1 MHFVFSC
8 LLLIQA
14 TAAPTSPQTVRIVIL
29 DVSGSMQGPRLNT
42 AMEELRTIARQ
53 IPPSPEHPIVL
64 IPFDQAV
71 VERQVATYRDVQ
83 SFAVALSRIQI
94 GGGTSIASGLE
105 RAYKE
110 LTPYQKLPQV
120 MVMLYTDGEDNDQQG
135 ILAAEEKLNRLFAQ
149 RSKQGLG
156 QMMVFCKRW
165 ENANKALIQKLT
177 EHGNVT
183 IADAGE
189 LKLLPVS
196 LTPQVKLL
204 SSTWQRQP
212 LALVIDVELNV
223 DSPARLPVTLLA
235 LRTRCLTP
243 GVQGDLVNNVVP
255 QLPKRVQLKLPVQ
268 LPVPKEVTLRFA
280 WAQPTPGPSGTY
292 FLLTQLTRSVVD
304 VIVPVPTLVTNVTYS
319 AELASSQ
326 PAYWKNPMLRQ
337 LAIPLLLT
345 LHHSADQ
352 PLQGAIV
359 RIVPQGSY
367 QLESIPLVTLN
378 GNGVQRIPLTV
389 LSQGNSSASLPISL
403 KLLPEATPQVAF
415 RPSEVIAVCQVP
427 IPSPVTTTITMQPL
441 QARSVVWTDLAHAMA
456 EAQIDVEFRVEG
468 PLKPGTVLTL
478 KTTGVKRFEFQPNTV
493 QTGIQVVKL
502 TLEAP
507 LLGNKSLHSFT
518 FDCEPPA
525 EQGAVRI
532 AKPLPLTVQFAAP
545 PPVPLLL
552 LHQGAFARQWELS
565 LGDQDQEGSL
575 VVQPLPHGQ
584 LRAHAADGLSAQV
597 TFPPAYD
604 SSATQQFPVGSTVG
618 LIITR
623 PSGVLPSFF
632 IDSVTEGEL
641 LVEPYPPTPAV
652 CGTRYLLKLR
662 VEAPFRRILFWL
674 GLSIGALLMVFGL
687 IRLVLRLRSVETFHE
702 APDVL
707 TLQ

>member
-1 MHFVFSC
+1 MPFVLCC
-8 LLLIQA
+8 LLLSQA
-14 TAAPTSPQTVRIVIL
+14 TAAPTAPQTVRIVIL
-29 DVSGSMQGPRLNT
+29 DVSGSMQGPRLTT
-42 AMEELRTIARQ
+42 AIEELRTIARHM
-53 IPPSPEHPIVL
+53 PPSAEHPIVM

-71 VERQVATYRDVQ
+71 VERQVATYRDAP
-83 SFAVALSRIQI
+83 SFALALARIQI
-94 GGGTSIASGLE
+94 GGGTRIAAGLE
-105 RAYKE
+105 RAFQE
-110 LTPYQKLPQV
+110 LTPYQHLPHV

-189 LKLLPVS
+189 LKLLPVL
-196 LTPQVKLL
+196 LTPQVKVL

-212 LALVIDVELNV
+212 LALVINVELGI
-223 DSPARLPVTLLA
+223 DSPAKLTLPA

-243 GVQGDLVNNVVP
+243 GVQGDLVNNLVP
-255 QLPKRVQLKLPVQ
+255 MQPKRVQLKLPLQ
-268 LPVPKEVTLRFA
+268 HPVPKEVTLRFG
-280 WAQPTPGPSGTY
+280 WAQPTPGPSGNY
-292 FLLTQLTRSVVD
+292 FILPHLTRTVVD
-304 VIVPVPTLVTNVTYS
+304 VAIPVPILVTNVTYS
-319 AELASSQ
+319 AELAGSQ

-345 LHHSADQ
+345 FHHSADQ
-352 PLQGAIV
+352 PLQGSRF
-359 RIVPQGSY
+359 RIVPQGPY
-367 QLESIPLVTLN
+367 QLESTPVVSME
-378 GNGVQRIPLTV
+378 GNGTKRIPLTV
-389 LSQGNSSASLPISL
+389 ISQGILQSPLSISL
-403 KLLPEATPQVAF
+403 KLLPEATSLVTFQPA
-415 RPSEVIAVCQVP
+415 EIIATCQVP
-427 IPSPVTTTITMQPL
+427 IPSPVTTTITIQPL
-441 QARSVVWTDLAHAMA
+441 QVRSVVWTDLVHALA

-493 QTGIQVVKL
+493 QTGTQVVKL
-502 TLEAP
+502 TLEGP
-507 LLGNKSLHSFT
+507 FLGNKSLHSFT

-532 AKPLPLTVQFAAP
+532 AKPLPLTVQFASP

-575 VVQPLPHGQ
+575 AVQPLPHGQ

-597 TFPPAYD
+597 TFPQAFD
-604 SSATQQFPVGSTVG
+604 SSPSQQFPAGAMAG
-618 LIITR
+618 LTIKR
-623 PSGVLPSFF
+623 PSGALPSFF
-632 IDSVTEGEL
+632 IDSVTEGEV

-652 CGTRYLLKLR
+652 RGSRYLLKLR

-687 IRLVLRLRSVETFHE
+687 IRLVLRLRSVETLHE
-702 APDVL
+702 APDAL
-707 TLQ
+707 TVQ